1 MRAGITF
8 FVAGC
13 LLILL
18 SAVMVIP
25 TVLDFADG
33 QTAAGTAFGI
43 SALMTGFSGA
53 LLFLTFYNRYEK
65 LSVREMY
72 LTTSIV
78 WVVACAF
85 AALPFYFAPVPMDYT
100 DAFF

>member
-33 QTAAGTAFGI
+33 QTAAGTAFRFDDGI
-43 SALMTGFSGA
+43 FGRA
-53 LLFLTFYNRYEK
+53 
-65 LSVREMY
+65 
-72 LTTSIV
+72 
-78 WVVACAF
+78 VVF
-85 AALPFYFAPVPMDYT
+85 DVLQPL
-100 DAFF
+100 